1 MLCIWKF
8 CCRIYN
14 LNLNLHFLKC
24 NIQKSKDCLQKQSSF
39 SYNKYE
45 VFYMNQL
52 MNCIHSV
59 LEQLNNK
66 YIIDEDTFK
75 LANDSNLIPFL
86 YLSMDDK
93 TNEDI

>member
-1 MLCIWKF
+1 
-8 CCRIYN
+8 
-14 LNLNLHFLKC
+14 
-24 NIQKSKDCLQKQSSF
+24 
-39 SYNKYE
+39 
-45 VFYMNQL
+45 MNQL

-93 TNEDI
+93 TNEEIKNKIKNQSKAYILYDFR